1 LKTWINVFGSVA
13 IAVAVVVAGAAC
25 GGDNGGTKTAAVTPV
40 ASKPAA
46 TPTAATAK
54 TISIEGAWARK
65 SPAGQPTMMA
75 GQTATMAGQ
84 PTVMAGDRGAAY
96 MVIKNSGSADD
107 ALISAESTI
116 ANTTEVHESVMS
128 GDVVTMRPVAR
139 IDVKAGGS
147 VELKPGG
154 YHIMFIGLKQ
164 PLQAGTKVA
173 VTLKFE
179 KAGSVQVE
187 AEVRDQ

>member
-1 LKTWINVFGSVA
+1 LKTWISAFGPVA
-13 IAVAVVVAGAAC
+13 LAVAAVFAGAAC
-25 GGDNGGTKTAAVTPV
+25 GGDNGGGKTAVADTPT
-40 ASKPAA
+40 ASKSAA
-46 TPTAATAK
+46 TPTAAKA

-65 SPAGQPTMMA
+65 SPAGQ
-75 GQTATMAGQ
+75 ATPMAGQ
-84 PTVMAGDRGAAY
+84 PTMMAGDRGAAY

-107 ALISAESTI
+107 ALIGAESTV
-116 ANTTEVHESVMS
+116 ANATEVHESVMN

-164 PLQAGTKVA
+164 PLQAGTKVT